1 MPFTLVG
8 YKDLCQGLPNS
19 VLLVVILGE
28 GLWIIAYALIIWS
41 AFRDKTYGVPLTAI
55 ALNYTWEI
63 LYTFVFPSPCWVVR
77 LLRYGWFIL
86 DTVIVWQLVRFGRK
100 DQRIPDFRHYYFI
113 GLLVIFVM
121 ALIGHLTYHH
131 AYQDLGGQQ
140 AAYGINF
147 IMSILFVLLF
157 YSRKDKHGLSY
168 GAAWAKML
176 GTGILALAT
185 ALSFISNPVPVQD
198 FLLFLFVSIFLFDV
212 WYIILFHWREP
223 EIAAAA
229 TA

>member
-8 YKDLCQGLPNS
+8 YNDLCQGLPNS

-28 GLWIIAYALIIWS
+28 GLWIVAYVLVIW
-41 AFRDKTYGVPLTAI
+41 AGFRDKTYGVPLTSI

-63 LYTFVFPSPCWVVR
+63 LYAFVTPSSCWVVR
-77 LLRYGWFIL
+77 FLRYGWFIL

-100 DQRIPDFRHYYFI
+100 DQRIPDFRRYYRI

-121 ALIGHLTYHH
+121 AFIGHLTYHH
-131 AYQDLGGQQ
+131 AYRDQGGQQ
-140 AAYGINF
+140 AAYAINF
-147 IMSILFVLLF
+147 IMSILFVLMF
-157 YSRKDKHGLSY
+157 YSRRDKQGLSY

-198 FLLFLFVSIFLFDV
+198 FLLFLFVGIFLFDV
-212 WYIILFHWREP
+212 WYIILFHRREP
-223 EIAAAA
+223 QVALAAAA
-229 TA
+229 